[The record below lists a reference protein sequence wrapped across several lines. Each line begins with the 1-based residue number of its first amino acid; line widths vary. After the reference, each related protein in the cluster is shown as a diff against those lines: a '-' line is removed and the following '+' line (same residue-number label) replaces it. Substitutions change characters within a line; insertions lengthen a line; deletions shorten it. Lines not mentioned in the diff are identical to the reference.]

1 MLIFPNTL
9 HSPIGLTNDM
19 VSISNNAV
27 ILLTARV
34 ALELVQRKNL
44 GKLCRPETNALEVAH
59 GSCAGY
65 MILRSAPGS
74 GNRITERGNNCSDKS
89 AGNTVVAR
97 EERVFFKEALTA
109 AAPVA
114 ALTQVQKRSAF
125 GSHGY
130 GLSRLHRQ
138 GNGVFAW
145 VIPDKYE
152 VRQKYFQHL

>member
-44 GKLCRPETNALEVAH
+44 RKLRRPETNALEVAH

-65 MILRSAPGS
+65 MILRSDPGS
-74 GNRITERGNNCSDKS
+74 GNRITERGNNCRDKS

-97 EERVFFKEALTA
+97 EKRVFFKEALTA

-114 ALTQVQKRSAF
+114 ALTQVQKRFSAHWNIF
-125 GSHGY
+125 DRQHSVVMDTVCQGSTG
-130 GLSRLHRQ
+130 RVT
-138 GNGVFAW
+138 VFL
-145 VIPDKYE
+145 PG
-152 VRQKYFQHL
+152 